1 MVRIGG
7 ALWRAAAVFGFAASV
22 CAQQPD
28 NAGSPPVSR
37 FPIELLRNFGN
48 LFRKDNLEP
57 LLLGATGSLAV
68 AAPEDRVAGFFLR
81 THRMHELGDTG
92 QVLGGPAVAGGAAGA
107 LFVAG
112 RMSRNGR
119 FRELTYSL
127 AQVTVMSAAL
137 AAGVKTCVQRE
148 RPSREDQRSFYSG
161 HTANAFA
168 WATVLSRRRG
178 LRVAIP
184 SYAVAVLIG
193 ASRVE
198 KNRHYLTDVTAG
210 ATIGYIIGRSVGRTG
225 AAGKLQRFGWGVIG
239 LPGGVGISVQYRLDR
254 QP

>member
-1 MVRIGG
+1 MRISG
-7 ALWRAAAVFGFAASV
+7 ALWRAVAAFGCAACV

-28 NAGSPPVSR
+28 DAGSPPVSR
-37 FPIELLRNFGN
+37 FHIEFLRNFGN

-57 LLLGATGSLAV
+57 LLLGAAGSLAV
-68 AAPEDRVAGFFLR
+68 VAPEDRVAGFFLR
-81 THRMHELGDTG
+81 THRMHEFGDTG
-92 QVLGGPAVAGGAAGA
+92 EALGGPAIAGGAAGA

-112 RMSRNGR
+112 RMTRNER

-127 AQVTVMSAAL
+127 AQATAMSAAL
-137 AAGVKTCVQRE
+137 AGGVKACVPRE
-148 RPSREDQRSFYSG
+148 RPSGEDQRSFYSG

-193 ASRVE
+193 MSRLE
-198 KNRHYLTDVTAG
+198 KNKHYLTDVTAG

-225 AAGKLQRFGWGVIG
+225 EAGKPRRFGFGFTR
-239 LPGGVGISVQYRLDR
+239 LPGGVGISVQFRLDNR
-254 QP
+254 T